1 MVFMKRGIIIFFSNV
16 FYANNGKV
24 YQLDE
29 VIESLDQKQIII
41 ERDWPIDG

>member
-1 MVFMKRGIIIFFSNV
+1 MKREIIIFFLMSSTL
-16 FYANNGKV
+16 NNGKV